1 MTAGKDALT
10 PGEAKNSWLTGTAAW
25 SFVSISQYI
34 LGIRP
39 GPRGLVIDP
48 CIPKSWSGFSVQRI
62 FRGTTYQIEIKN
74 PRRICK
80 GVRALTVNGKTIDG
94 NVIPLDL
101 PGKQVSV
108 LAELG

>member
-1 MTAGKDALT
+1 
-10 PGEAKNSWLTGTAAW
+10 
-25 SFVSISQYI
+25 
-34 LGIRP
+34 
-39 GPRGLVIDP
+39 
-48 CIPKSWSGFSVQRI
+48 VQRI
-62 FRGTTYQIEIKN
+62 YRGTTYQIEIKN

-108 LAELG
+108 RAELG